1 MIRFW
6 RAALLVALVCVVP
19 RFVVAQ
25 EGAPPPEGEGAEAES
40 PPEQPAE
47 PPADDGGDDFEI
59 PAVDAQPAPEPEPV
73 EEDEGGTG
81 VEILDVPEGYE
92 GERHESGERGVVL
105 RTANVTPPPPPLTA
119 VGVNPSAR
127 EAAVPRGPVPVINS
141 NKVFLH
147 GVYRGVV
154 PGKSHLP
161 PRARRLKRTRRNFVT
176 WPGFEPLAHGSRI
189 FVQSTRPVV
198 YRRADEPNRI
208 VLVLAQTR
216 INLRNNR
223 NPLVTEHF
231 NTPVAEAYL
240 RHRNRSTELVLEM
253 KSDVSP
259 RIHQISE
266 NGYHFLFLEF
276 PPGSYAIP
284 TEIRRRYR
292 MADRVRV
299 RRAR

>member
-1 MIRFW
+1 M
-6 RAALLVALVCVVP
+6 
-19 RFVVAQ
+19 
-25 EGAPPPEGEGAEAES
+25 EEEGE
-40 PPEQPAE
+40 
-47 PPADDGGDDFEI
+47 
-59 PAVDAQPAPEPEPV
+59 
-73 EEDEGGTG
+73 TG

-92 GERHESGERGVVL
+92 HERTDREEAVRVV
-105 RTANVTPPPPPLTA
+105 RRPANLTPPPPPLTA

-127 EAAVPRGPVPVINS
+127 EAANPRSAMPVVNS
-141 NKVFLH
+141 SKVFLH
-147 GVYRGVV
+147 GHYRGVV

-189 FVQSTRPVV
+189 FIQSTRPVT

-208 VLVLAQTR
+208 VLILERTR

-240 RHRNRSTELVLEM
+240 RHRQRATELVIEM
-253 KSDVSP
+253 KVDVSP
-259 RIHQISE
+259 RIHHVSE

-276 PPGSYAIP
+276 PSGNYPIP
-284 TEIRRRYR
+284 SKVRRRYR

-299 RRAR
+299 RRRR